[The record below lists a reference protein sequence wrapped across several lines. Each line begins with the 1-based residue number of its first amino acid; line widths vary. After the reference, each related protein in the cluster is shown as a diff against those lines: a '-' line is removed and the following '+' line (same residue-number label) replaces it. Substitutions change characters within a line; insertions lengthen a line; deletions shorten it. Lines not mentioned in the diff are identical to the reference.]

1 MPGSLPGLSVRA
13 VGPFAWAVG
22 NDPGGGEGGANATA
36 QGNLLIFLIFAA
48 QQLFFHSSSD
58 GGRRRQLV
66 AAVGIL
72 ADFRRIHG
80 AARGCAH
87 RWRRGPASQHAA
99 VGARRS
105 SARRWLQAAAGLLNV
120 KVRHPSLTARLRT
133 EPVCTSLLRSCHR
146 LATRGGAASS
156 CAAGQQPGRL
166 LQAGVGQGRGAL
178 R

>member
-1 MPGSLPGLSVRA
+1 M
-13 VGPFAWAVG
+13 GPFVWAVG
-22 NDPGGGEGGANATA
+22 NDPGGGGGANATA

-87 RWRRGPASQHAA
+87 RWRRGPASQH
-99 VGARRS
+99 G
-105 SARRWLQAAAGLLNV
+105 AGLLNV
-120 KVRHPSLTARLRT
+120 KVRHPSLAARLRT